1 MYVYNI
7 YIYIY
12 MDKERERNVI
22 MCLCLMSSVDFQVE
36 SPTGNLFLDMMQKK
50 VDKNHVQRCFATC
63 APADGDGGVP
73 Q

>member
-1 MYVYNI
+1 
-7 YIYIY
+7 

-36 SPTGNLFLDMMQKK
+36 SPTANLFLDMMQKK
-50 VDKNHVQRCFATC
+50 VDKNHVLRCFATC
-63 APADGDGGVP
+63 APAGDGDGGVP